1 MTKKSTMT
9 YSDEDLIPNLQ
20 AQKIEALEKE
30 LYITK
35 ELLSNCIDSL
45 KETQRYLMKLAY
57 NQSEI
62 SKRVSAWPYIVV
74 SSSKDD
80 DVDI

>member
-1 MTKKSTMT
+1 MR
-9 YSDEDLIPNLQ
+9 YSDEDLVPDLQ

-30 LYITK
+30 LYVTK

-74 SSSKDD
+74 SSSRDD

>member
-30 LYITK
+30 LYMTK

>member
-1 MTKKSTMT
+1 MK
-9 YSDEDLIPNLQ
+9 YSDEDLIPDLQ

-30 LYITK
+30 LYVTK

-62 SKRVSAWPYIVV
+62 SRRVSAWPYIVV

>member
-1 MTKKSTMT
+1 MT

>member
-1 MTKKSTMT
+1 MD
-9 YSDEDLIPNLQ
+9 YSNEDMDLDLNSR
-20 AQKIEALEKE
+20 KIKDLEAD
-30 LYITK
+30 LYVTR
-35 ELLSNCIDSL
+35 ELLNNCIDSL

-62 SKRVSAWPYIVV
+62 TKRVSSWPYIVV

-80 DVDI
+80 DDEM

>member
-1 MTKKSTMT
+1 MT

-35 ELLSNCIDSL
+35 EILSNCIDSL

>member
-1 MTKKSTMT
+1 MT

-20 AQKIEALEKE
+20 AQKIETLEAE
-30 LYITK
+30 LYVTR
-35 ELLSNCIDSL
+35 ELLNNCIDSL

-62 SKRVSAWPYIVV
+62 SKRVSSWPYIVV

-80 DVDI
+80 DVDN

>member
-1 MTKKSTMT
+1 MT

-45 KETQRYLMKLAY
+45 KETQRYLIKLAY

-74 SSSKDD
+74 SSSKDG